1 MVTTDSLRP
10 ATEAKAVP
18 SEVCSTPCGPPYS
31 HRGFSS
37 GALLRGD
44 GGKRGPALL
53 DVLAAGVRTGDL
65 FLLMSNNGQNLRKGF
80 LAAVAE
86 VLVVAQ
92 GVLATAE
99 TDAKDASTSGARAHD
114 E

>member
-18 SEVCSTPCGPPYS
+18 SEVCSMSCGPPYS

-37 GALLRGD
+37 GALLRSD

-53 DVLAAGVRTGDL
+53 DVLAAAVRTGDL
-65 FLLMSNNGQNLRKGF
+65 FLLMPNNGQNLRKGF
-80 LAAVAE
+80 LAALAE
-86 VLVVAQ
+86 EVVV
-92 GVLATAE
+92 GHGDLH
-99 TDAKDASTSGARAHD
+99 TDEA
-114 E
+114 